1 TAFASRLEQTLEA
14 YAPPKELNLPRR
26 HLDVFRDTDDF
37 ESGDYYRNLEKHLA
51 ASRKLIVVCSP
62 NSRASKYVN
71 EEIERFIIL
80 RGPGDVIPI
89 LLSGLPNNEA
99 KTDQEL
105 EKAFPQALCQAIEIP
120 LAAEYRGFD
129 TAKSKFDKGVY
140 YGAWYS
146 VLAALFDVRRGEIE
160 QRDAKR
166 RARRRRMWGSG
177 VVMIMAALSVL
188 TVWAL

>member
-1 TAFASRLEQTLEA
+1 MRNVNTQGESASFMHDAFISYSRKDTAFASRLEHTLEA
-14 YAPPKELNLPRR
+14 YAQTKELNLPRR

-99 KTDQEL
+99 KT
-105 EKAFPQALCQAIEIP
+105 
-120 LAAEYRGFD
+120 
-129 TAKSKFDKGVY
+129 
-140 YGAWYS
+140 
-146 VLAALFDVRRGEIE
+146 
-160 QRDAKR
+160 
-166 RARRRRMWGSG
+166 
-177 VVMIMAALSVL
+177 
-188 TVWAL
+188 